1 MSEELKTISI
11 DIPAALAAEIDDISS
26 QLGKSKTEILTDALN
41 MYMDYHDLQFA
52 VESAKDPND
61 RPLTADEFF
70 DDLDI

>member
-1 MSEELKTISI
+1 MSEELKTISL
-11 DIPAALAAEIDDISS
+11 DIPVTLAKEIEDISS

>member
-1 MSEELKTISI
+1 MSEELKTINLE
-11 DIPAALAAEIDDISS
+11 IPSTLANEIEDISS

-61 RPLTADEFF
+61 RPLSHDEFF
-70 DDLDI
+70 EGLDI

>member
-1 MSEELKTISI
+1 
-11 DIPAALAAEIDDISS
+11 
-26 QLGKSKTEILTDALN
+26 